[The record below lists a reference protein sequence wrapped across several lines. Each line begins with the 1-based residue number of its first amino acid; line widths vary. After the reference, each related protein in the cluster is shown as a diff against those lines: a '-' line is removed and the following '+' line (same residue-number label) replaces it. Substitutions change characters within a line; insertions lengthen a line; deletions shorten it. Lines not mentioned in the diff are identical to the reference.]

1 MLEVR
6 VLGLRARDARDPF
19 VAVAERLEIVTSA
32 RATMTRPTTIA
43 RRMSALRAFEGYG
56 VGFER

>member
-1 MLEVR
+1 MVEPTPCASWSAPDV
-6 VLGLRARDARDPF
+6 G
-19 VAVAERLEIVTSA
+19 ERNEIVISA
-32 RATMTRPTTIA
+32 RATITRPTTIA